1 MITGIVEIRN
11 FLPNPDDIVK
21 VAKSCDF
28 YSLNEHPELLERT
41 LNWEGMRSDSLYKFD
56 KELSDQL
63 FHNLFMSVA
72 KHIAGSDQFR
82 LGYEYHG
89 NSLFHYMTKKDIYT
103 DSWIHAD
110 SGSLFAGVLYLNK
123 ETDTTAGTAIYIDG
137 KKVEVEN
144 EYNKLVL
151 YPAHLKHN
159 AISGFGN
166 DVNDARLSIAFFISS
181 VTFRL
186 GLE

>member
-1 MITGIVEIRN
+1 MITGIVEIKD
-11 FLPNPDDIVK
+11 FLPNPDEVVK

-56 KELSDQL
+56 KEMSDQL
-63 FHNLFMSVA
+63 FHNLFMKVA
-72 KHIAGSDQFR
+72 KHIVGSDQFR
-82 LGYEYHG
+82 LNYEYVG
-89 NSLFHYMTKKDIYT
+89 NSLFHYMTKEDVYT

-123 ETDTTAGTAIYIDG
+123 ETDKAAGTTIYIDG
-137 KKVEVEN
+137 KKIDVEN

-151 YPAHLKHN
+151 YPANLKHT
-159 AISGFGN
+159 ATSGFGD

-181 VTFRL
+181 AAFRL
-186 GLE
+186 SLQ